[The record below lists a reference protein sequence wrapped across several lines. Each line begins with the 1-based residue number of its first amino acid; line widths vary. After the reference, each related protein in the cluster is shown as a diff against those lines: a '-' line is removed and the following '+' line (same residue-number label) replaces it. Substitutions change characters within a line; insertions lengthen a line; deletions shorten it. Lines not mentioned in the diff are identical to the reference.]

1 MIPAN
6 AVTAWSVN
14 HPWPTREQ
22 VEQDLLLS
30 RAICAIAQD
39 DYLSHEL
46 VFRGGTALHKLHL
59 KHPYRYSEDLD
70 YVRSSATG
78 IGPPHP
84 GAQPARRR
92 PRLHRQHPRQRTP
105 QGLLADDRD
114 HRRPTADQDRSEHPR
129 TLTWWSG
136 TAAVRTFAPAELMAT
151 KIRALYQ
158 RSKRPRPVRP
168 VARTRTAPPSGA
180 GDPGGLRALPTRR
193 THRDPSAGQPRKEA
207 PGPTLPQRPRP
218 VGHRLARQLP
228 RGSSSRPDQRPDPRP
243 PRRLATRPTS
253 KGPRRLPSIA
263 AGVSRSRS

>member
-46 VFRGGTALHKLHL
+46 IFRGGTALHKLHL

-78 IGPPHP
+78 IGPLTQTLSRL
-84 GAQPARRR
+84 GADLGYTVNTRVS
-92 PRLHRQHPRQRTP
+92 QHPKVYWRTTATTGVPLRIKIEVNTHERSPALPLIQRTHSVDSP
-105 QGLLADDRD
+105 
-114 HRRPTADQDRSEHPR
+114 
-129 TLTWWSG
+129 WWSG

-158 RSKRPRPVRP
+158 RSKGRDLFDLWLALEQLRLPAPAILAAFAPYRPDGLTATR
-168 VARTRTAPPSGA
+168 AR
-180 GDPGGLRALPTRR
+180 DN
-193 THRDPSAGQPRKEA
+193 
-207 PGPTLPQRPRP
+207 
-218 VGHRLARQLP
+218 LARKLQDPFFRNDLDP
-228 RGSSSRPDQRPDPRP
+228 LVTAWPDNYHVE
-243 PRRLATRPTS
+243 
-253 KGPRRLPSIA
+253 A
-263 AGVSRSRS
+263 AAAQISDQILDHLDD